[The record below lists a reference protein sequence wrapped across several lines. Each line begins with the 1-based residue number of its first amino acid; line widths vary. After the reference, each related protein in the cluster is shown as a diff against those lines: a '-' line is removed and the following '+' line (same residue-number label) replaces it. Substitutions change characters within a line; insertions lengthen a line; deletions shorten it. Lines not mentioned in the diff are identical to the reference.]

1 MWRKSSCCVSTY
13 CVSHSYSKGCHVLL
27 KSDIVELYNW
37 PCMKISIRVLE
48 LIGDFLTCWLCCPV
62 QLADC
67 QFICFCSILLSN
79 WSIIFLRKPLDC
91 AMLFCCA
98 VLAVLCCT
106 VLCSAVQLRC
116 VVLCCTVLLCCVVLC
131 CAVVLY
137 CTVLLC
143 CAVLCCCAVLYCAV
157 LCCAV
162 LCSAVRFMLLLFLWL
177 AEFIFSLYQK
187 FAYW

>member
-1 MWRKSSCCVSTY
+1 
-13 CVSHSYSKGCHVLL
+13 
-27 KSDIVELYNW
+27 
-37 PCMKISIRVLE
+37 MKISIRVLE

-131 CAVVLY
+131 CAVVL
-137 CTVLLC
+137 
-143 CAVLCCCAVLYCAV
+143 CCCAVLYCAV
-157 LCCAV
+157 VLYCTV
-162 LCSAVRFMLLLFLWL
+162 LCSAVLYCALQFVSCCCCFCDWR
-177 AEFIFSLYQK
+177 SLYFRFIK
-187 FAYW
+187 NLHTGNLCWMG